1 MIGSLDYVEHFP
13 EITYLND
20 YIELVIVLYYY
31 TIVCVT
37 QQIEPLGKECIRSKT
52 IEGNLAIPNSNH
64 VCLR

>member
-20 YIELVIVLYYY
+20 YKKLVIVLYCY

-37 QQIEPLGKECIRSKT
+37 LQIEPLEKECIRSKT
-52 IEGNLAIPNSNH
+52 IEDDLAIPNSNH